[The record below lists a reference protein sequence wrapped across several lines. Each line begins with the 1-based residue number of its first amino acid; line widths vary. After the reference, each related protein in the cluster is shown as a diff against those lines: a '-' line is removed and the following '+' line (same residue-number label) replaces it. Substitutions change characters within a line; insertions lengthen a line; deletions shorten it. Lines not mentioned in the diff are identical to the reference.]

1 MALHFT
7 HEEFAERRRRAL
19 AAIAARGLDAL
30 LLFKQESMHWL
41 TGYDTF
47 GYCFFQC
54 LVLRADG
61 DLVLLTR
68 APDLRQAQH
77 TSIIEDIRIWV
88 DREGSDPAAEL
99 RDLLAEKGLAGK
111 RLGVE
116 CETQGLTAA
125 SGRRLEAA
133 LDGFAETVDA
143 SDLIARLRLVKSEA
157 ELAYVRRAAE
167 LAEAALDAA
176 IAETRAGADEGAIL
190 AAMHAAIFQGGG
202 DYPGNPFII
211 GSGRDAL
218 LCRYKS
224 GRRRLD
230 ARDQLTLEFAGVYR
244 QYHACLMRTL
254 LVGEPSARQR
264 ALHAACREALLA
276 CEARL
281 TPGAPMG
288 GVFDAHAEVFDRH
301 GLGAHRL
308 NACGYSLGTT
318 YAPSW
323 MDWPMFFHGNPV
335 EVGPGMVFF
344 LHMIL
349 FDDEAG
355 LAMTLGRTSV
365 ITARGPEPLARASLD
380 LVVT

>member
-1 MALHFT
+1 MSLHFAP
-7 HEEFAERRRRAL
+7 EEFAERQKRAL
-19 AAIAARGLDAL
+19 EAIAARGLDAL
-30 LLFKQESMHWL
+30 LMFKQESMYWL

-61 DLVLLTR
+61 DLALLTR
-68 APDLRQAQH
+68 APDLRQARH
-77 TSIIEDIRIWV
+77 TSIIEDIRVWV
-88 DREGSDPAAEL
+88 DRDGADPAGEL
-99 RDLLAEKGLAGK
+99 RALLVEKGLAGK

-116 CETQGLTAA
+116 YETHGLTAA
-125 SGRRLEAA
+125 NGRRLDAA

-167 LAEAALDAA
+167 LADAALDAA
-176 IAETRAGADEGAIL
+176 IAETREGADEGAIL
-190 AAMHAAIFQGGG
+190 AAMHAAIFKGGG
-202 DYPGNPFII
+202 DYPANPFII

-224 GRRRLD
+224 GRRVLESP
-230 ARDQLTLEFAGVYR
+230 DQLTLEFGGAYR
-244 QYHACLMRTL
+244 HYHACLMHTL

-264 ALHAACREALLA
+264 EMHAACVEALLA
-276 CEARL
+276 CEAAL
-281 TPGAPMG
+281 MPGAPMG
-288 GVFDAHAEVFDRH
+288 KVFDAHAEVFDRH
-301 GLGAHRL
+301 GFAAHRL
-308 NACGYSLGTT
+308 NACGYSLGAV

-349 FDDEAG
+349 ADSDTG
-355 LAMTLGRTSV
+355 VAMGLGRTSL
-365 ITARGPEPLARASLD
+365 ITERGPEPLSRASLD
-380 LVVT
+380 LVAR